1 MKELDTNTKTLYKYL
16 AWTFGLA
23 YLIQFFAAFMN
34 YKLQQ
39 DNAGANMILV
49 AAVQYLIAGM
59 MFIPLISVML
69 AGGKIKEIGW
79 KPRIKGCVPQFLF
92 AWFVPAILTAIG
104 AALYF
109 GIFRSHF
116 DLTGS
121 YLVAVAGQEGLD
133 TITSTG
139 MTYGT
144 YIIINC
150 IACLTYAPLI
160 NMFPAVGEEAG
171 WRGYMYPAL
180 REKFGQKKAWI
191 IGGIIWGM
199 WHWPLMI
206 FTGYE
211 YGKDYLGFPIVGMI
225 LFCAVT
231 VALGILCDYVYQKSG
246 CIWYPAIFHGAFNAA
261 ATIPL
266 TVTLTGL
273 DKFRILG
280 AAPNGLIA
288 GIPFF
293 VLAAF
298 IYAKCKKD

>member
-1 MKELDTNTKTLYKYL
+1 MKELDKNTKTLYKYL

-23 YLIQFFAAFMN
+23 YLTQFFAAFMN

-39 DNAGANMILV
+39 EGAGANIVLV
-49 AAVQYLIAGM
+49 AAVQYLVAGM
-59 MFIPLISVML
+59 MFVPLISVML
-69 AGGKIKEIGW
+69 AGGKIRDIGW
-79 KPRIKGCVPQFLF
+79 KPRIRGNVGTFLM
-92 AWFVPAILTAIG
+92 AWFVPAILTAVG
-104 AALYF
+104 AVLYF

-121 YLVAVAGQEGLD
+121 YLIAAAGEEAYE
-133 TITSTG
+133 TVMSTG
-139 MTYGT
+139 MTYGM
-144 YIIINC
+144 YVVINV
-150 IACLTYAPLI
+150 IACITYAPLI
-160 NMFPAVGEEAG
+160 NMFPSVGEEAG
-171 WRGYMYPAL
+171 WRGYMYPVL

-211 YGKDYLGFPIVGMI
+211 YGKDYLGFPVVGMI

-231 VALGILCDYVYQKSG
+231 VALGILCDYVYQKSE
-246 CIWYPAIFHGAFNAA
+246 CIWYPAILHGAFNAA

-266 TVTLTGL
+266 TVTFTGL
-273 DKFRILG
+273 DKYRILG

-288 GIPFF
+288 GIPLFA
-293 VLAAF
+293 LAAF
-298 IYAKCKKD
+298 IYERSKKD